1 MKLIYRNQNGE
12 EIKIGEIIT
21 NHSMTLEEALE
32 IASLSTQNELEIAYN
47 NNNPAVYIDDEN
59 QYAIDFEKI
68 EMHY

>member
-1 MKLIYRNQNGE
+1 MKLIYTNQNGE

-21 NHSMTLEEALE
+21 NHSMTLDEALE
-32 IASLSTQNELEIAYN
+32 IASLSTQDELEIAY

>member
-1 MKLIYRNQNGE
+1 MKLIYTNQNGE

-21 NHSMTLEEALE
+21 NHSMTLDEALE

>member
-1 MKLIYRNQNGE
+1 MKLFYENQDGTKT
-12 EIKIGEIIT
+12 EIAEICT
-21 NHSMTLEEALE
+21 NHSMTLDEALE
-32 IASLSTQNELEIAYN
+32 IASLSTQDELEIAYN